1 MMMAE
6 GSHVVEAPPT
16 QPGPQLSR
24 PLPLN
29 SKRLTGAVL
38 RQIARGLGVPGT
50 ASADEV
56 RQVVEGKLGELGRDP
71 RNTQVC
77 WVEVEEGLKVTLKD
91 ADGVFLEVE
100 PEENGAQEE
109 VEEEQVNV
117 EAGDVDAL
125 RQELEEAKAAQL
137 SLEAELT
144 TLRQKYER
152 EKAKAKD
159 LWSVNCAQL
168 AEFDETLLE
177 KEEEIAQLKD
187 QLAAAKR
194 TGGRHRA
201 PQGSGGMGSESEEE
215 TRSTTSG
222 SVKLPSRRGKAP
234 PVQMFSGED
243 PEVRLND
250 WLPSLQR
257 ASQWNGW
264 EQEERLI
271 QLAGHLKGRALQE
284 WNLLE
289 EAQKDSYDEA
299 VKSLRGRLD
308 TGSKAMAAQD
318 FRHLAQ
324 EGKEKVTDFICRLE
338 KTFRL
343 AYGQES
349 MSTETRDA
357 LLYGQLQEGLGYVL
371 MESPAVSGATGYQ
384 SLCVAAKNE
393 ERRQAAL
400 KKRKQYQS
408 TAGGGGPAP
417 SKIDAKLPGGGGML
431 APERRGPPTRRCW
444 NCDTIGHLAKDCR
457 RPKRESFGS
466 ASSQKTPHTRMV
478 RSGNSD
484 MGPPA
489 SDGASVPP
497 SVEDD
502 PLRYLLSD
510 SEEEAGVNQV
520 RVTDKGSAHQQAM
533 VLVAGVPLFGVVDT
547 GADVTIM
554 GGSAFKQVAAAARL
568 HKRDFKPA
576 NKAAHNYDRKPFR
589 LDGRL
594 DLDVSFADHTMKTA
608 VFVKMDAPE
617 PLLLSE
623 GVCRQLGIVVYHP
636 EVKPRGK
643 TSGLD
648 TKTQVS
654 AVRVQLVESVKLLPG
669 PDRCVMAEVELSGNG
684 VTGTLLLEPDP
695 QFKRE
700 QGVVVPDALVSPP
713 SEGTTRVVLT
723 NQSGFTQRLEAGTTL
738 GTLEAVDWEGEVERQ
753 NDMVAAG
760 VEGCCGDES
769 SEDASVKVWMVGSE
783 GVGDG
788 LDRKHKLREVL
799 KGQIVGSVLSVE
811 EKEEL
816 CGMLLEFDDVFSV
829 EDGERGETDL
839 VEFSI
844 DTGDAGPKRQP
855 PRRVPFAVRQEIAR
869 HLREMQDRGV
879 IQPSSSPWASP
890 VVLVRKKDGTMR
902 FCVDY
907 RGLNALTKPDK
918 FPLPRIDDLL
928 DQLGKSQYFTTL
940 DLASGYWQ
948 IRVEERS
955 REKTAFVTH
964 EGLYE
969 FLVMPFGLTNAPAVF
984 QRLIQRVLSGLNP
997 GEFKRFVE
1005 AYIDD
1010 IIVFSETLPQHLCH
1024 LRLVLERLRGA
1035 YLKLK
1040 TKKCH
1045 FIRQEVE
1052 YLGHLITPLGLRPN
1066 PSHIAAVVDYP
1077 VPESITQ
1084 VRQFLGLTSYY
1095 RRFVSHFAKLA
1106 SPLHQLTK
1114 KDVTVVFEWTEECQ
1128 HGFETLKSKLTE
1140 APILAYPDF
1149 ELSFVL
1155 ETDACVAGLGAVLSQ
1170 HFSDGYLH
1178 PVAFASRALSAP
1190 EKNYSITELE
1200 TLAVVWSIQHFRAYL
1215 YGHEVTVI
1223 TDHSAVRSIL
1233 ETPNPSGKHARWWL
1247 KVYGSGVG
1255 QVRIVYRPGKE
1266 NMRADALSRNPIRV
1280 EGEQPLELGMQV
1292 AQVSSRQLAGD
1303 ITHLLDAEPVNGMV
1317 DCFASEQ
1324 RKDAS
1329 LGRLCDYLESGVLPR
1344 DAGEARKVVSQALSF
1359 AVVNGTLYFV
1369 DAKRGNRKRVAV
1381 PAHLH
1386 EQILQEGHR
1395 GALAGHF
1402 SGPKLFNGLCRHW
1415 WWPTLYKDAVEFCKN
1430 CAECAVV
1437 SGVGRKAVPPLNPI
1451 PVQRPFQILGVD
1463 IMELPMTATGNR
1475 YVVVFQDFLTK
1486 WPFIFPAPD
1495 QKAIRIARLLAEE
1508 VVPMFGVPEALL
1520 SDRGTNLLA
1529 HVMLDVCG
1537 LLGITKLNTTAYH
1550 PQCNG
1555 MVERL
1560 NRTLKA
1566 MLRKHVARFGT
1577 QWDRYLPGVLW
1588 AYRNSPHEA
1597 TGEKPSFLLFGVDCR
1612 SPTEAALMPPT
1623 PLELTDVADYREEL
1637 VLSLSSARKLAAAHI
1652 RTAQNRCKAVYDRR
1666 VRGRQHQV
1674 GDWVLLRFPQEESGR
1689 QRKLSRPWHGPYRVV
1704 EKRDP
1709 DITAVKVYFPEKGPI
1724 QVHQSRACPCP
1735 PKLPAGFYWYGGTC
1749 KSPGKVPAWVGRL
1762 LEEGRSLE
1770 QDAATGGTEDAAED
1784 TDTDVED
1791 LGPTA
1796 DVEDG
1801 DTAVE
1806 EPDVDCDVMEA
1817 MEGPVEQIPE
1827 PPRRSTCTRYPLR
1840 AAVCPPDRY

>member
-1 MMMAE
+1 MAE
-6 GSHVVEAPPT
+6 GGHVVEAPPT

-77 WVEVEEGLKVTLKD
+77 WVEVEDGLKVTLKD

-100 PEENGAQEE
+100 PEESGAQEE
-109 VEEEQVNV
+109 EEEEQVEV

-125 RQELEEAKAAQL
+125 RQELEEVKAARA

-177 KEEEIAQLKD
+177 KEEEITQLRD

-194 TGGRHRA
+194 AGARHLA
-201 PQGSGGMGSESEEE
+201 PGGSGGMRSELGEE
-215 TRSTTSG
+215 TRSTMSS

-234 PVQMFSGED
+234 PVEMFSGED

-289 EAQKDSYDEA
+289 EAQKDGYDEA
-299 VKSLRGRLD
+299 VKSLRGQLD

-324 EGKEKVTDFICRLE
+324 EGKEKVTDFIRRLE
-338 KTFRL
+338 KTFCL

-357 LLYGQLQEGLGYVL
+357 LLYGQLQEGLGYAL

-408 TAGGGGPAP
+408 TTGGGGPAQSNP
-417 SKIDAKLPGGGGML
+417 DAKLPGGGGML

-466 ASSQKTPHTRMV
+466 ASSQKTPHTRLV
-478 RSGNSD
+478 HSGNSD

-489 SDGASVPP
+489 SDSASVPP
-497 SVEDD
+497 LVEDD

-520 RVTDKGSAHQQAM
+520 RVTDKGSAHQQVK

-643 TSGLD
+643 TSGQD

-654 AVRVQLVESVKLLPG
+654 AVRVQRVESVKLLPG

-684 VTGTLLLEPDP
+684 VTGTLLLEPEP

-700 QGVVVPDALVSPP
+700 QGVVVPDVLVSPP
-713 SEGTTRVVLT
+713 SEGTTGVVLT

-738 GTLEAVDWEGEVERQ
+738 GTLEAVDWEEEVERQ

-769 SEDASVKVWMVGSE
+769 SEDASVKVWMAGSE

-788 LDRKHKLREVL
+788 LDRKHKLREML
-799 KGQIVGSVLSVE
+799 KGQIGGLVLSVE

-816 CGMLLEFDDVFSV
+816 CEMLEFDDVFSV
-829 EDGERGETDL
+829 EDGKRGETDL

-844 DTGDAGPKRQP
+844 GTGDAVLKRQP
-855 PRRVPFAVRQEIAR
+855 PRRVPFAVR
-869 HLREMQDRGV
+869 
-879 IQPSSSPWASP
+879 
-890 VVLVRKKDGTMR
+890 K
-902 FCVDY
+902 
-907 RGLNALTKPDK
+907 
-918 FPLPRIDDLL
+918 
-928 DQLGKSQYFTTL
+928 
-940 DLASGYWQ
+940 
-948 IRVEERS
+948 
-955 REKTAFVTH
+955 
-964 EGLYE
+964 
-969 FLVMPFGLTNAPAVF
+969 
-984 QRLIQRVLSGLNP
+984 
-997 GEFKRFVE
+997 
-1005 AYIDD
+1005 
-1010 IIVFSETLPQHLCH
+1010 
-1024 LRLVLERLRGA
+1024 
-1035 YLKLK
+1035 
-1040 TKKCH
+1040 
-1045 FIRQEVE
+1045 
-1052 YLGHLITPLGLRPN
+1052 
-1066 PSHIAAVVDYP
+1066 
-1077 VPESITQ
+1077 
-1084 VRQFLGLTSYY
+1084 
-1095 RRFVSHFAKLA
+1095 
-1106 SPLHQLTK
+1106 
-1114 KDVTVVFEWTEECQ
+1114 
-1128 HGFETLKSKLTE
+1128 
-1140 APILAYPDF
+1140 
-1149 ELSFVL
+1149 
-1155 ETDACVAGLGAVLSQ
+1155 
-1170 HFSDGYLH
+1170 
-1178 PVAFASRALSAP
+1178 
-1190 EKNYSITELE
+1190 
-1200 TLAVVWSIQHFRAYL
+1200 
-1215 YGHEVTVI
+1215 
-1223 TDHSAVRSIL
+1223 
-1233 ETPNPSGKHARWWL
+1233 
-1247 KVYGSGVG
+1247 
-1255 QVRIVYRPGKE
+1255 
-1266 NMRADALSRNPIRV
+1266 
-1280 EGEQPLELGMQV
+1280 
-1292 AQVSSRQLAGD
+1292 
-1303 ITHLLDAEPVNGMV
+1303 
-1317 DCFASEQ
+1317 
-1324 RKDAS
+1324 
-1329 LGRLCDYLESGVLPR
+1329 
-1344 DAGEARKVVSQALSF
+1344 
-1359 AVVNGTLYFV
+1359 
-1369 DAKRGNRKRVAV
+1369 
-1381 PAHLH
+1381 
-1386 EQILQEGHR
+1386 
-1395 GALAGHF
+1395 
-1402 SGPKLFNGLCRHW
+1402 
-1415 WWPTLYKDAVEFCKN
+1415 
-1430 CAECAVV
+1430 
-1437 SGVGRKAVPPLNPI
+1437 
-1451 PVQRPFQILGVD
+1451 
-1463 IMELPMTATGNR
+1463 
-1475 YVVVFQDFLTK
+1475 
-1486 WPFIFPAPD
+1486 
-1495 QKAIRIARLLAEE
+1495 E
-1508 VVPMFGVPEALL
+1508 VVPMFDVPEALL
-1520 SDRGTNLLA
+1520 
-1529 HVMLDVCG
+1529 CG

-1566 MLRKHVARFGT
+1566 MLRKHVTRFGM
-1577 QWDRYLPGVLW
+1577 QWDSYLPGVLGP
-1588 AYRNSPHEA
+1588 YRNSPRAA

-1652 RTAQNRCKAVYDRR
+1652 RAAQNRYKAVYDRW

-1689 QRKLSRPWHGPYRVV
+1689 QRKLSRPWHGPYRVI

-1762 LEEGRSLE
+1762 VDEGRSLE
-1770 QDAATGGTEDAAED
+1770 QDAPTGGTEDAAED
-1784 TDTDVED
+1784 TDTEFED
-1791 LGPTA
+1791 LGPEDAIA

-1806 EPDVDCDVMEA
+1806 EPDVDSDVVDA
-1817 MEGPVEQIPE
+1817 MTGPVEQIPE
-1827 PPRRSTCTRYPLR
+1827 PPRRSTCTQYPLR
-1840 AAVCPPDRY
+1840 ATVCPPDRYVLLKFGTNFVRGESDVTIL